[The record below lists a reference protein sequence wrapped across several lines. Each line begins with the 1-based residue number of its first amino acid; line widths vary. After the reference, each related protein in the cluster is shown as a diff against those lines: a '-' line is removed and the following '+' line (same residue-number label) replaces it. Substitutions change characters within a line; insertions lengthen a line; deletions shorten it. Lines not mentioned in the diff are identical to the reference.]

1 MKTTTPTVGTTQ
13 AEADVLAATA
23 AAIAA
28 GQDPFGDGDDE
39 QPESTTTAAAAEEE
53 GTTTTAAGEDANGEK
68 SGEEEVAGDEED
80 TDLTPEQLA
89 AIAGEETPEPAPAPR
104 YKTVDPA
111 DLQAQRAEQ
120 IGIKAKALKDLMDGV
135 IEPEEYSRIET
146 EVADKLEELAV
157 QRTLHEANVQTE
169 QLTQEAELDK
179 IIAAAKKA
187 GEVDYRAD
195 PKAAKQFDTAMA
207 MLAQDGEK
215 RTYAKLVEEAH
226 QAVLAIRGI
235 KPAAAPAPA
244 ATPAQ
249 PRENGKGPMTLRNVP
264 AAETPNSGGGW
275 KEQLAAL
282 SGQAYEEA
290 FAKLSPGQ
298 RAELLND

>member
-1 MKTTTPTVGTTQ
+1 MKTNTTTVGTTQ

-53 GTTTTAAGEDANGEK
+53 GTTTAAAGEDANGEK

-89 AIAGEETPEPAPAPR
+89 AIAGDDTPEPAPAPR
-104 YKTVDPA
+104 YKTADPEELKA
-111 DLQAQRAEQ
+111 KRAEQ
-120 IGIKAKALKDLMDGV
+120 IEIKAKALKDLMDGV
-135 IEPEEYSRIET
+135 IEPEEYSRIES

-157 QRTLHEANVQTE
+157 QRTLHAANVQTE
-169 QLTQEAELDK
+169 QQIQEAALDK
-179 IIAAAKKA
+179 IIDDAKKA

-215 RTYAKLVEEAH
+215 RTYAELVGEAH